1 MAQDEDG
8 PRNRLLPEELEELPV
23 FPLPRVVFFP
33 GTILPLHLFE
43 PRYRAMIEDCMKN
56 GPKALAVAL
65 LKPGFEPEYMGRPKI
80 HTICGAGRIIAHER
94 RSDGTHNIVLRGSCR
109 VSLEELPQGDL
120 PYRRAKA
127 TPIWDTGKSSAGSLQ
142 TLLSCATQVAS
153 LVRRQHPEFELGLD
167 DTKDPGVIAD
177 QIADRFVSDSER
189 RQKILETQNVDARL
203 EHVTNAVGELLAL
216 LSAASHPS

>member
-1 MAQDEDG
+1 MAQDDDPG
-8 PRNRLLPEELEELPV
+8 DRLLPEELAELPV

-43 PRYRAMIEDCMKN
+43 PRYRAMIEDCMNN

-65 LKPGFEPEYMGRPKI
+65 LKPGFEPEYMGRPQI
-80 HTICGAGRIIAHER
+80 HTICGVGRIIAHER
-94 RSDGTHNIVLRGSCR
+94 RSDGTHNIVLRGLGR
-109 VSLEELPQGDL
+109 VRIEELPPGGL
-120 PYRRAKA
+120 PYRRAQA
-127 TPIWDTGKSSAGSLQ
+127 TPLWDTGKVSPGSLQ

-167 DTKDPGVIAD
+167 DTKDPGIIAD

-189 RQKILETQNVDARL
+189 RQQILETQDVDARM
-203 EHVTNAVGELLAL
+203 EQVTHAVGELLAL
-216 LSAASHPS
+216 LSAASPPS